1 MKTKKFWIIVCILIF
16 AAGIIGSL
24 WLLLRP
30 HGQTVNIIQNGTV
43 LYTIDL
49 SQAEDQTIEVEYQG
63 SRNIIQIQNHQICVI
78 YAECPDH
85 TCVKMG
91 YLKSNAAP
99 IVCLPN
105 KLVISFAESDETDAE
120 VK

>member
-1 MKTKKFWIIVCILIF
+1 MKAKNVLLTICILIF
-16 AAGIIGSL
+16 LTGLIGSL
-24 WLLLRP
+24 WLIFKS
-30 HGQTVNIIQNGTV
+30 HSQTVQIIQDGTV

-49 SQAEDQTIEVEYQG
+49 EKSEDQTIEVEYQG
-63 SRNIIQIQNHQICVI
+63 SKNVIQIQDHQICVI
-78 YAECPDH
+78 DAECPDH

-91 YLKSNAAP
+91 ELKSSAAP

>member
-1 MKTKKFWIIVCILIF
+1 MNELSD
-16 AAGIIGSL
+16 GGSI
-24 WLLLRP
+24 P
-30 HGQTVNIIQNGTV
+30 PASTIQNGKV

-49 SQAEDQTIEVEYQG
+49 SQTEDKTIEVEYQG

-78 YAECPDH
+78 DAECSDH

-105 KLVISFAESDETDAE
+105 KLVIEFAESDETDAE

>member
-24 WLLLRP
+24 LLLLRP
-30 HGQTVNIIQNGTV
+30 HGQTVNIIQNGKV

-49 SQAEDQTIEVEYQG
+49 SQTENQTIEVEYQG

-78 YAECPDH
+78 DAECPDH

>member
-24 WLLLRP
+24 WQLLRP

-49 SQAEDQTIEVEYQG
+49 SQTENQTIEVEYQG
-63 SRNIIQIQNHQICVI
+63 SRNIIQMQTAVCVN
-78 YAECPDH
+78 CP
-85 TCVKMG
+85 
-91 YLKSNAAP
+91 
-99 IVCLPN
+99 I
-105 KLVISFAESDETDAE
+105 F
-120 VK
+120 

>member
-1 MKTKKFWIIVCILIF
+1 MKTKKFCIILCILIF
-16 AAGIIGSL
+16 TAGIIVSL
-24 WLLLRP
+24 WLLLCP
-30 HGQTVNIIQNGTV
+30 HGQTVNIIQNGKI

-49 SQAEDQTIEVEYQG
+49 SQAENQTIEVEYQG
-63 SRNIIQIQNHQICVI
+63 NRNIIQIQNHQICI
-78 YAECPDH
+78 IDAECPDH

-91 YLKSNAAP
+91 YLKSNAPP

-105 KLVISFAESDETDAE
+105 KLVISFAESGKTDAE